1 MIFKILS
8 KSNVRFKAKLLPSPH
23 FFPTT
28 YRETPLENT
37 LENEKQQAEELID
50 CVDQISLV
58 GKRVTKQ
65 GNAILKQDFKDGIIL
80 YFGLEA
86 KNVASMTLAL

>member
-1 MIFKILS
+1 MFGL
-8 KSNVRFKAKLLPSPH
+8 KAKLLPSPH

-58 GKRVTKQ
+58 GKREWQNKEMPSWNKTSKM
-65 GNAILKQDFKDGIIL
+65 ASSSILD
-80 YFGLEA
+80 
-86 KNVASMTLAL
+86 

>member
-1 MIFKILS
+1 MFGL
-8 KSNVRFKAKLLPSPH
+8 KAKLLPSPH

-58 GKRVTKQ
+58 GKR
-65 GNAILKQDFKDGIIL
+65 
-80 YFGLEA
+80 E
-86 KNVASMTLAL
+86 